1 MPERLKRSARRHFN
15 AETRLS
21 WKSSGLP
28 TRVSQASVIK
38 RERIVKKRLRIK
50 RPKERSRGLGA
61 LATELALKAHRAFNL
76 SKLTLRVAFART
88 MLRSSRS

>member
-1 MPERLKRSARRHFN
+1 MDFQLK
-15 AETRLS
+15 
-21 WKSSGLP
+21 
-28 TRVSQASVIK
+28 RVSQASVIK

-76 SKLTLRVAFART
+76 SKLTLRVAFTRA
-88 MLRSSRS
+88 MLCESRS

>member
-1 MPERLKRSARRHFN
+1 MRKLAYVGSPVDFQLK
-15 AETRLS
+15 
-21 WKSSGLP
+21 
-28 TRVSQASVIK
+28 RVSQASVIK

-76 SKLTLRVAFART
+76 SKLTLRVAFAST
-88 MLRSSRS
+88 MLRSSMSSR

>member
-61 LATELALKAHRAFNL
+61 LATELALKAHRAFN
-76 SKLTLRVAFART
+76 
-88 MLRSSRS
+88 